1 MLTTGL
7 QRVVI
12 RSSCFLLTV
21 SALAVPALVAV
32 ADEIPKELITRATS
46 GDAAAQFELGNA
58 LEKKLPNLGDE
69 KTLEG
74 QKIATEAI
82 SWWRKA
88 AEQGNMEAEVA
99 LATCLTGGWGLPV
112 PDGVEGAKWNR
123 KAAEQG
129 NGDAAFQLGM
139 AYEDGNGVPMD
150 GAEAVKWFRRAE
162 DLGDDLAKGTAETM
176 IGHIY
181 AKGECVAKDD
191 REAVKWYRKAAEH
204 GIDLAQEKLG
214 RAYLL
219 GEGVTKDLEDAKKW
233 LERAARNGN
242 KKAQDELVK
251 LTGEIIKSP
260 IEELRDKAEKGDPK
274 AQLSLAIAYARW
286 KLKTADAWGLTIPQR
301 EPVRKDTAEAMKWLR
316 KSADQGYPQAEYY
329 MGYAYRD
336 GFGVSE
342 DKAESI
348 KWFQNAANHGLPEAQ
363 DELGYVY
370 YEGYEVPKD
379 FAESAKWY
387 QMAADKGDVRAQ
399 EKMGDLCLRG
409 DDKNI
414 YLPIPAER
422 KTSAAEWYQ
431 KAANQYRSAAE
442 HGDADAQYR
451 FGELIE
457 KVAKAKIKNYGNEEE
472 TRYSPDFR
480 EAAFWFM
487 KAAYQGHSDA
497 QIALSYIY
505 LLGEGVEKSDVE
517 GTAWEIV
524 GAAGASEVLKDSELD
539 QLKRDELEIGP
550 DKMRLAKERAKE
562 IAAEIAASN
571 VKKDATMKS
580 H

>member
-1 MLTTGL
+1 MLTTEL

-12 RSSCFLLTV
+12 RSSCFLLIV

-82 SWWRKA
+82 TWWRKA

-129 NGDAAFQLGM
+129 NGDAAFELGM

-219 GEGVTKDLEDAKKW
+219 GNGVPKDSEEAIKW
-233 LERAARNGN
+233 FQKAAHNGN
-242 KKAQDELVK
+242 KTAQKELK
-251 LTGEIIKSP
+251 NLTGETVGSAFD
-260 IEELRDKAEKGDPK
+260 ELRARAEKGDAK
-274 AQLSLAIAYARW
+274 AQLSLALAYAKW
-286 KLKTADAWGLTIPQR
+286 KGQAALEWGAKLAQADAPPEDAVEALKWM
-301 EPVRKDTAEAMKWLR
+301 RKAV
-316 KSADQGYPQAEYY
+316 DQGYSAAEYCLGWIY
-329 MGYAYRD
+329 LD
-336 GFGVSE
+336 GDGLPKDRAEAVRWFR
-342 DKAESI
+342 KAGE
-348 KWFQNAANHGLPEAQ
+348 HGLIEAQ
-363 DELGYVY
+363 DKLGSIY
-370 YEGYEVPKD
+370 YDGYEAPKD
-379 FAESAKWY
+379 YAESEKWY
-387 QMAADKGDVRAQ
+387 RMAANNDDVRAQ
-399 EKMGDLCLRG
+399 EEMGDLCFRG

-422 KTSAAEWYQ
+422 KASAAEWYQ

-451 FGELIE
+451 FGKLIE

-487 KAAYQGHSDA
+487 KAAYQGHGGA

-524 GAAGASEVLKDSELD
+524 GAAGANEFFKDSELD

>member
-191 REAVKWYRKAAEH
+191 REAVKWYRKAAEQ
-204 GIDLAQEKLG
+204 GNAFGQYGLG
-214 RAYLL
+214 MYYYL
-219 GEGVTKDLEDAKKW
+219 GVSLPKDLV
-233 LERAARNGN
+233 
-242 KKAQDELVK
+242 Q
-251 LTGEIIKSP
+251 
-260 IEELRDKAEKGDPK
+260 
-274 AQLSLAIAYARW
+274 AYAW
-286 KLKTADAWGLTIPQR
+286 CNLA
-301 EPVRKDTAEAMKWLR
+301 
-316 KSADQGYPQAEYY
+316 
-329 MGYAYRD
+329 
-336 GFGVSE
+336 
-342 DKAESI
+342 
-348 KWFQNAANHGLPEAQ
+348 
-363 DELGYVY
+363 
-370 YEGYEVPKD
+370 
-379 FAESAKWY
+379 
-387 QMAADKGDVRAQ
+387 
-399 EKMGDLCLRG
+399 
-409 DDKNI
+409 
-414 YLPIPAER
+414 
-422 KTSAAEWYQ
+422 
-431 KAANQYRSAAE
+431 
-442 HGDADAQYR
+442 
-451 FGELIE
+451 
-457 KVAKAKIKNYGNEEE
+457 
-472 TRYSPDFR
+472 
-480 EAAFWFM
+480 
-487 KAAYQGHSDA
+487 
-497 QIALSYIY
+497 
-505 LLGEGVEKSDVE
+505 
-517 GTAWEIV
+517 
-524 GAAGASEVLKDSELD
+524 AAGGE
-539 QLKRDELEIGP
+539 
-550 DKMRLAKERAKE
+550 ERAKKLRDSLE
-562 IAAEIAASN
+562 TTMSSQQIAEAQAISRSFHPN
-571 VKKDATMKS
+571 HKD
-580 H
+580 